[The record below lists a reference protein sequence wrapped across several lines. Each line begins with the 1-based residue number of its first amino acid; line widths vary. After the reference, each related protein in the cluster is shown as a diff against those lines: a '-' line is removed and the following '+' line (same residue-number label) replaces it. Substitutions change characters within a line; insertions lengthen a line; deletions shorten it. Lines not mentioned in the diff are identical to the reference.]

1 MAIPGYKIIGP
12 DGRETQPFDS
22 DALVSYARQGY
33 IQPQTMVFDPGLGRW
48 LSAAQVPVLQA
59 LGGAPSAPPPQPSPG
74 YAAPYPY
81 APPQG
86 SVPGAP
92 YPTTPGYPNAAPNAY
107 AGSASRPRPVSRGF
121 VIGIAVVV
129 GIVVALCGVGI
140 KYVATLS
147 GQNQTINTADG
158 RYGMSIPALWIHW
171 RTHDPNIVEYMD
183 TSSGAGI
190 TLVQIT
196 HSAPQPGDLDRITEN
211 CSSLVA
217 EQLKSP
223 GQIGQTQTVKIA
235 GYDARQVEMNDNGVV
250 GLHFRLTVISAPSG
264 IYQVSDFQK
273 VANVDEERPKMDQL
287 LSTFHATGQ

>member
-33 IQPQTMVFDPGLGRW
+33 IQPQTMVFDPSLGRW
-48 LSAAQVPVLQA
+48 LSAAQVPALQA
-59 LGGAPSAPPPQPSPG
+59 LGGAPSSPPPQSPPGYAAPGAPYPAPPG
-74 YAAPYPY
+74 YAAPYPT
-81 APPQG
+81 
-86 SVPGAP
+86 S
-92 YPTTPGYPNAAPNAY
+92 PGYPNAAPNAY
-107 AGSASRPRPVSRGF
+107 RPASRPRPVSRGF

-129 GIVVALCGVGI
+129 GIVVALVGFGI

-147 GQNQTINTADG
+147 GRNQTINTADG

-190 TLVQIT
+190 TMVQVT
-196 HSAPQPGDLDRITEN
+196 HSAPQPGDLDRITDN

-217 EQLKSP
+217 EELKSP

-235 GYDARQVEMNDNGVV
+235 GYDARQVEMNDDGVV

-264 IYQVSDFQK
+264 IYQISDFQK
-273 VANVDEERPKMDQL
+273 VADVDDERPKMDQL